1 MTRDYRKG
9 APARPRKRGQQP
21 RGTCAFWF
29 LLGGVVGA
37 FAVGLAWVR
46 YDETP
51 SAGDQPQA
59 AAQPAGEGSADATPK
74 PTFDYFR
81 MLPEEE
87 VMVPVETPV
96 KPPTIPTP
104 PKRDTAPPPK
114 PAAAAAA
121 TPAASNPTG
130 SSGYLLQVGSFGRA
144 ADAEQ
149 LKAKLA
155 MQGIPTSIQTVTI
168 DNGKTYHRVRTGT
181 YDRTGANAVRSQLQ
195 GKGYKPMMMKVK

>member
-1 MTRDYRKG
+1 
-9 APARPRKRGQQP
+9 
-21 RGTCAFWF
+21 
-29 LLGGVVGA
+29 
-37 FAVGLAWVR
+37 
-46 YDETP
+46 
-51 SAGDQPQA
+51 
-59 AAQPAGEGSADATPK
+59 
-74 PTFDYFR
+74 

-114 PAAAAAA
+114 PAAAAA

>member
-29 LLGGVVGA
+29 LLGGVIGA
-37 FAVGLAWVR
+37 FAVGIAWVR
-46 YDETP
+46 HDQAPGTGGQPIASTQP
-51 SAGDQPQA
+51 SSQSA
-59 AAQPAGEGSADATPK
+59 ADAEPK

-81 MLPEEE
+81 LLPEEE
-87 VMVPVETPV
+87 VMVPVETKV
-96 KPPTIPTP
+96 EPPTIPN
-104 PKRDTAPPPK
+104 PPK
-114 PAAAAAA
+114 PAPPPQSKPAAATAQPPAAAA
-121 TPAASNPTG
+121 G
-130 SSGYLLQVGSFGRA
+130 SGGYLLQVGSFGRP

-168 DNGKTYHRVRTGT
+168 ANGKTYHRVRTGA
-181 YDRTGANAVRSQLQ
+181 YDRAGANAVRSTLQ
-195 GKGYKPMMMKVK
+195 AKGYKPMMMKVK

>member
-1 MTRDYRKG
+1 MTRDYRRG

-46 YDETP
+46 HDQPP
-51 SAGDQPQA
+51 SAGEQPQA

-81 MLPEEE
+81 LLPEEE

-104 PKRDTAPPPK
+104 PKPDTPPPPRPTAAAPP
-114 PAAAAAA
+114 AN
-121 TPAASNPTG
+121 ASG

-181 YDRTGANAVRSQLQ
+181 YDRSGANAVRSQLQ

>member
-9 APARPRKRGQQP
+9 APVRPRKRDQKP

-37 FAVGLAWVR
+37 FAVGIAWVR
-46 YDETP
+46 H
-51 SAGDQPQA
+51 DQAPGPGEQPGT
-59 AAQPAGEGSADATPK
+59 AAQPAGQAANDAAPE

-81 MLPEEE
+81 LLPEEE
-87 VMVPVETPV
+87 VMLPVETPV
-96 KPPTIPTP
+96 QPPTIPTP
-104 PKRDTAPPPK
+104 PKPDAPPR

-121 TPAASNPTG
+121 PATPSG
-130 SSGYLLQVGSFGRA
+130 SGNYLVQIGSFGRSS
-144 ADAEQ
+144 DAEQ

-155 MQGIPTSIQTVTI
+155 MQGIQTSIQTVTI
-168 DNGKTYHRVRTGT
+168 ANGKTYHRVRTGA
-181 YDRTGANAVRSQLQ
+181 YDRAGANAVRAQLQ

>member
-46 YDETP
+46 HDEVP
-51 SAGDQPQA
+51 SAVDQPQA
-59 AAQPAGEGSADATPK
+59 AAAPSGQAPADATPK

-104 PKRDTAPPPK
+104 PKLDTPPPSK
-114 PAAAAAA
+114 PAAAAATVAPPA
-121 TPAASNPTG
+121 TATG
-130 SSGYLLQVGSFGRA
+130 SGGYLLQVGSFGRA

-155 MQGIPTSIQTVTI
+155 MQGIQTSIQTVTI
-168 DNGKTYHRVRTGT
+168 DNGKTYHRVRTAT
-181 YDRTGANAVRSQLQ
+181 YDRSGANVVRSQLQ